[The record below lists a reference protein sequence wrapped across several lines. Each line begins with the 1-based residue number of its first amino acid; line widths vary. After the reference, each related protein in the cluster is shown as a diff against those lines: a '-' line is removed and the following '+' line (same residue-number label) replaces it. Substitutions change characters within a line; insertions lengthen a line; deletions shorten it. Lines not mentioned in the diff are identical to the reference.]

1 MLQIENLTY
10 RIGPR
15 VLFDGASAS
24 VPAGHR
30 VGLVGRNGTGKTTL
44 LKLIMHEL
52 EADGGFI
59 TLPSR
64 WRIGVTRQEAP
75 EGTGSLVDAV
85 VAGDTELL
93 ELTAEAETAT
103 DPHRIASIHERL
115 TEKEAHSARS
125 GPAYS
130 RRPGFRRGVAT
141 KIVK

>member
-44 LKLIMHEL
+44 LKLIMQEL

-85 VAGDTELL
+85 VAADTELL
-93 ELTAEAETAT
+93 G
-103 DPHRIASIHERL
+103 L
-115 TEKEAHSARS
+115 TEIGRAH
-125 GPAYS
+125 
-130 RRPGFRRGVAT
+130 V
-141 KIVK
+141 